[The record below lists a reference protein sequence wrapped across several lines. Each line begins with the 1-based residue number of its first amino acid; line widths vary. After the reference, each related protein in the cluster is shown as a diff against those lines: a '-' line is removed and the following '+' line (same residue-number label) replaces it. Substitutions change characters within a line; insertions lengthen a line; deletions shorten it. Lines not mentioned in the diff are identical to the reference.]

1 MQYNV
6 FIALDTKITDDEKNP
21 IQRVTRVLSCYPV
34 DPSTEAAYLMKT
46 LNAMEIDNP

>member
-6 FIALDTKITDDEKNP
+6 FIALDTKITYDEKHP

-34 DPSTEAAYLMKT
+34 DPSTEAAYLLNK
-46 LNAMEIDNP
+46 LNAMEIENP